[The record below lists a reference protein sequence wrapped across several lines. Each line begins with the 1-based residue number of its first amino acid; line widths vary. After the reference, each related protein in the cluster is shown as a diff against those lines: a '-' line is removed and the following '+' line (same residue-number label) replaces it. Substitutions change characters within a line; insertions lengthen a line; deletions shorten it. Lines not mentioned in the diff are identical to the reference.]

1 MSNLNKR
8 QWLQIILVVVALLF
22 WVLRKANVLY
32 VPGVTGITL
41 GLALGMVGVSFIA
54 QKDKTK
60 KLAGVLV
67 LAFGL
72 LNILVA
78 FFEIAG
84 MV

>member
-54 QKDKTK
+54 QKEKTK
-60 KLAGVLV
+60 KVVGVLV

-72 LNILVA
+72 LNIITA
-78 FFEIAG
+78 FLEISG
-84 MV
+84 MI